1 MQLVAEER
9 GPETPSRAEEP
20 RVFSRFDAGTKALET
35 VAGIDLSGRVA
46 MITGGAGGIGLE
58 ITRALVAAGA
68 EVEIADIDDQ
78 ASAAAAEALRVDYPA
93 ARIATGHLD
102 LGSIS
107 AVRGYAADVLVRRPN
122 IDILINNA
130 GLMAPPLGRTADG
143 HELQFGVNYLGHF
156 VLTTG
161 LMPALCNK
169 DGARVV
175 CVSSIGHRRADF
187 NFDDP
192 DYLHRPYERWEAYG
206 QSKTACSLLAVA
218 LTERHGAEGVFA
230 NAVNPGGSMTGLQ
243 RHLSG
248 EELQKLGWVDENGQV
263 NGRWRSPAQC
273 AATSTWL
280 VSAPDLQGI
289 GGRYFEECNEAEPW
303 QADQP
308 MRGVQPHALSR
319 ENATRLWDLSLAMT
333 GN

>member
-1 MQLVAEER
+1 MQSVAGER
-9 GPETPSRAEEP
+9 NPETPLNAVESRIH
-20 RVFSRFDAGTKALET
+20 SHFDAGTTALET
-35 VAGIDLSGRVA
+35 VEGIDLSGKIA

-78 ASAAAAEALRVDYPA
+78 ASAAAAEALRADYPA

-102 LGSIS
+102 LGSIA
-107 AVRGYAADVLVRRPN
+107 AVRGYAADVLARRSK
-122 IDILINNA
+122 IDILVNNA
-130 GLMAPPLGRTADG
+130 GLMAPPLGRTTDG
-143 HELQFGVNYLGHF
+143 HELQFAINYLGHF

-161 LMPALCNK
+161 LMPALRNE

-218 LTERHGAEGVFA
+218 LTERHGAEGVLA

-243 RHLSG
+243 RHLSE
-248 EELQKLGWVDENGQV
+248 EELRKLGWLDDKGQV

-289 GGRYFEECNEAEPW
+289 GGRYFEDCNEAEPW

-319 ENATRLWDLSLAMT
+319 KSASRLWDLSLAMT